1 MLDLGLV
8 TCLHIPMISTG
19 LTPQLLSIANMTKLT
34 VAYIPEHFSTPLFF
48 ARDQGYYAD
57 NNVEIEFLPVVEGS
71 GRLVKLLNAGEVD
84 IAVGLTEAFVAD
96 IAKGNDNYGV
106 VATYVESPLCWAIST
121 GSDRKEITNA
131 KDLAGKK
138 IGVSRIGSGSYVMS
152 FVLGLQQKFPTPYF
166 SDFPILHNFQN
177 LRDAVNEKYTD
188 ENGTQVDADAFM
200 WEHFTSK
207 KYYDSGEI
215 KRIGEIYTPWPSWV
229 VTVNQ
234 KVLDTKKKDIQ
245 AFLGAVNRGIAY
257 FLAHPQEAVEHI
269 LTHLNY
275 SADDAREWLK
285 TVKFNEQIGKKEI
298 DWTRVVENT
307 ASVLKT
313 AGVLTDADDVI
324 DSRLK
329 AQITSL
335 VE

>member
-1 MLDLGLV
+1 
-8 TCLHIPMISTG
+8 
-19 LTPQLLSIANMTKLT
+19 MTKLT

-48 ARDQGYYAD
+48 AREQGYYAEKD
-57 NNVEIEFLPVVEGS
+57 LDIEFFPVVEGS
-71 GRLVKLLNAGEVD
+71 GRLIKLLNEGTVD

-96 IAKGNDNYGV
+96 IAKGNQSYGV

-121 GSDRKEITNA
+121 GKDRDELTQASDLT
-131 KDLAGKK
+131 GKK

-152 FVLGLQQKFPTPYF
+152 FVLGLQQQFPVPYF
-166 SDFPILHNFQN
+166 SDFPVLHNFQN
-177 LRDAVNEKYTD
+177 LRDSVNLKYKD
-188 ENGTQVDADAFM
+188 EDGKKIDADAFM

-229 VTVNQ
+229 VTVN
-234 KVLDTKKKDIQ
+234 KNVLDSKKNDIQ
-245 AFLGAVNRGIAY
+245 GFLNSVNKGISY
-257 FLAHPQEAVEHI
+257 FLANSDAAVEHI

-275 SADDAREWLK
+275 TADDAREWLK

-298 DWTRVVENT
+298 DWECVVEKT

-313 AGVLTDADDVI
+313 AGVLTDSDADI

-329 AQITSL
+329 AQIKSV